1 MRYQEYAPGPRL
13 ARWVHCFWVL
23 EGTGPALD
31 AILPDGRMEMVL
43 HFGEPFRG
51 QPRSFLVGQQRRPVE
66 VEPIGRVGVMGV
78 RFRPGGACA
87 FLGFPQHE
95 ATDRMIPLD
104 AIWGVAELEEQVAEA
119 RSDSDRVASVEGFL
133 LGRLRERWTAPAA
146 LEAAVA
152 RIFASR
158 GSLTVE
164 ELAAGRPR
172 QLGES
177 FRQIVGISP
186 KLLSRLVRFQEVLR
200 RMAGRRWVWTALE
213 CGYYDQAHLIRD
225 FREFAGQSPGVYA
238 AGRHPLGECFVDGSD
253 FSNTGRT
260 GSGTL

>member
-1 MRYQEYAPGPRL
+1 
-13 ARWVHCFWVL
+13 
-23 EGTGPALD
+23 
-31 AILPDGRMEMVL
+31 MVV
-43 HFGEPFRG
+43 HFGEPFRD
-51 QPRSFLVGQQRRPVE
+51 QPRSFVVGQQRRAVV
-66 VEPIGRVGVMGV
+66 VEPAGKIGVKGV
-78 RFRPGGACA
+78 RFRPGGARA

-95 ATDRMIPLD
+95 AADQMIPFG
-104 AIWGVAELEEQVAEA
+104 AIWGVAELEEQVTEA
-119 RSDSDRVASVEGFL
+119 QSDSERVASVEGFL
-133 LGRLRERWTAPAA
+133 LGRLRERWMPPAA
-146 LEAAVA
+146 VDAAVA

-164 ELAAGRPR
+164 ELAGGRPR

-177 FRQIVGISP
+177 FRQVVGISP

-200 RMAGRRWVWTALE
+200 RMATAEGRRWVWTALE

-253 FSNTGRT
+253 FSNTGGR